1 MSVKKLICNEVARC
15 QPASLRKKLFHA
27 SSFMY
32 FTLIFSE
39 CFTITSSKEALK
51 VCTHNFIQ
59 RNVVLLVI
67 YLFHHDSSKS
77 LSSRQEVFCE
87 KGVLRNFTKFAGKHL
102 CQSLF
107 FNKVAGL
114 RPQVCNFIKRETLA
128 QMFSCE
134 FRKISKNTFCYR
146 TPPVAASVLWNLT
159 YIFHFF

>member
-1 MSVKKLICNEVARC
+1 MKKLICNEVARC
-15 QPASLRKKLFHA
+15 QPASLQKKLFHA

-114 RPQVCNFIKRETLA
+114 RPQAKLA
-128 QMFSCE
+128 FFS
-134 FRKISKNTFCYR
+134 KVVNPLLQNTNGSYFGFSQQQ
-146 TPPVAASVLWNLT
+146 TFLS
-159 YIFHFF
+159 

>member
-1 MSVKKLICNEVARC
+1 MKKLICNEVARC

-114 RPQVCNFIKRETLA
+114 RPQAKLAFFSKVVNPLLQNTNGSYFGFSQQETFL
-128 QMFSCE
+128 S
-134 FRKISKNTFCYR
+134 
-146 TPPVAASVLWNLT
+146 
-159 YIFHFF
+159 

>member
-1 MSVKKLICNEVARC
+1 MKKLICNEVARC

-87 KGVLRNFTKFAGKHL
+87 KSVLRNFTKFAGKHL

-114 RPQVCNFIKRETLA
+114 RPQAKLA
-128 QMFSCE
+128 FFS
-134 FRKISKNTFCYR
+134 KVVNPLLQNTNGSYFGFSQQQ
-146 TPPVAASVLWNLT
+146 TFLS
-159 YIFHFF
+159 

>member
-15 QPASLRKKLFHA
+15 QPASLQKKLFHA

-114 RPQVCNFIKRETLA
+114 RPQAKLA
-128 QMFSCE
+128 FFS
-134 FRKISKNTFCYR
+134 KVVNPLLQNTNGSYFGFSQQQ
-146 TPPVAASVLWNLT
+146 TFLS
-159 YIFHFF
+159 

>member
-87 KGVLRNFTKFAGKHL
+87 KGVLRNFTKFAGKYL

-114 RPQVCNFIKRETLA
+114 RPQAKLA
-128 QMFSCE
+128 FFS
-134 FRKISKNTFCYR
+134 KVVNPLLQNTNGSYFGFSQQQ
-146 TPPVAASVLWNLT
+146 TFLS
-159 YIFHFF
+159 

>member
-114 RPQVCNFIKRETLA
+114 RPQAKLA
-128 QMFSCE
+128 FFS
-134 FRKISKNTFCYR
+134 KVVNPLLQNTNGSYFGFSQQQ
-146 TPPVAASVLWNLT
+146 TFLS
-159 YIFHFF
+159 